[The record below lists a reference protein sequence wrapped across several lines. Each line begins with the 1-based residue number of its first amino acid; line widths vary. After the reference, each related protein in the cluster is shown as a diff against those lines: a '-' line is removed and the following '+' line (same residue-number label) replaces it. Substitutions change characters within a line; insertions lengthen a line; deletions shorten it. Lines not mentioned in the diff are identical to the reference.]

1 MGGGVPVNKP
11 YILAEGLAKVYP
23 GGVIALDGVSFSVG
37 EKGIVGLVGPN
48 GAGKTTLIKILTTL
62 TRPTRGRA
70 EVLGYDVEREYEEVR
85 RRVSLVPQDASPELY
100 LTPYEHVYW
109 YLRSRGLP
117 RGDAEKQARE
127 ALEALGLWEVRN
139 RVCARL
145 SGGTRQRVLIASA
158 LAVPAEVYFLDEPTV
173 GLDPIARREV
183 WKVLRGAAR
192 NSLVFLTTHY
202 MEEAESLSDLVVMIN
217 KGRIVEMGNPRELL
231 GKVRHRYRVV
241 LDRDADTSSLGLRVV
256 EAEDGK
262 IIYAGSEGE
271 LSEVV
276 GELARRRLSF
286 SVRATSLEDLFI
298 MRVSRYEG

>member
-1 MGGGVPVNKP
+1 VSKP
-11 YILAEGLAKVYP
+11 YILAEGLVKVYQ
-23 GGVIALDGVSFSVG
+23 GGVVALDGVSFSVE

-85 RRVSLVPQDASPELY
+85 SRVSLVPQDASPELY

-117 RGDAEKQARE
+117 RGDAEKLARE

-192 NSLVFLTTHY
+192 SSLVFLTTHY

-217 KGRIVEMGNPRELL
+217 KGRIVEMGSPRELL
-231 GKVRHRYRVV
+231 RKVRHRYRVV
-241 LDRDADTSSLGLRVV
+241 LDRDADTSGLSFGVV
-256 EAEDGK
+256 EAEYGK
-262 IIYAGSEGE
+262 IIYAGSESE

-276 GELARRRLSF
+276 GELARRGLGF

-298 MRVSRYEG
+298 MRVSGYEG

>member
-1 MGGGVPVNKP
+1 MSKP
-11 YILAEGLAKVYP
+11 YILAEGLVKVYQ
-23 GGVIALDGVSFSVG
+23 GGVVALDGVSFSVE

-85 RRVSLVPQDASPELY
+85 SRVSLVPQDASPELY

-117 RGDAEKQARE
+117 RGDAEKLARE

-183 WKVLRGAAR
+183 WKVLRSAAR
-192 NSLVFLTTHY
+192 SSLVFLTTHY

-217 KGRIVEMGNPRELL
+217 KGRIVEMGSPRELL
-231 GKVRHRYRVV
+231 RKVRHRYRVV
-241 LDRDADTSSLGLRVV
+241 LDRDADTSGLGFGVV
-256 EAEDGK
+256 EAEYGK
-262 IIYAGSEGE
+262 IIYAGSESE

-276 GELARRRLSF
+276 GELVRRGLGF

-298 MRVSRYEG
+298 MRVSGYEG

>member
-1 MGGGVPVNKP
+1 MNKP

-117 RGDAEKQARE
+117 RGDAEKLARE

-241 LDRDADTSSLGLRVV
+241 LDRDADTSSLGLRVL

>member
-1 MGGGVPVNKP
+1 VNKP

-117 RGDAEKQARE
+117 RGDAEKLARE

>member
-1 MGGGVPVNKP
+1 MSKP
-11 YILAEGLAKVYP
+11 YILAEGLVKVYQ
-23 GGVIALDGVSFSVG
+23 GGVVALDGVSFSVE

-85 RRVSLVPQDASPELY
+85 SRVSLVPQDASPELY

-117 RGDAEKQARE
+117 RGDAEKLARE

-183 WKVLRGAAR
+183 WKVLRSAAR
-192 NSLVFLTTHY
+192 SSLVFLTTHY

-217 KGRIVEMGNPRELL
+217 KGRIVEMGSPRELL
-231 GKVRHRYRVV
+231 RKVRHRYRVV
-241 LDRDADTSSLGLRVV
+241 LDRDADTSGLGFGVV
-256 EAEDGK
+256 EAEYGK
-262 IIYAGSEGE
+262 IIYAGSESE

-276 GELARRRLSF
+276 GELARRGLGF

-298 MRVSRYEG
+298 MRVSGYEG